1 MRGLEEDP
9 MTTRRVFA
17 ALALM
22 LAGPLALGAAP
33 TRSKSL
39 AQFDS
44 GYAQCEKRDAAM
56 RGHGDEVYASLYRLK
71 LDDDLRAQLDNTRKS
86 APYRSERRRAAQAL
100 SKSVAASDVQ
110 QRLDLQCQA
119 LKKEI
124 KPSTSPAE
132 TKR

>member
-1 MRGLEEDP
+1 
-9 MTTRRVFA
+9 MTTWRL
-17 ALALM
+17 LAVL
-22 LAGPLALGAAP
+22 PLALAVPWTLGAP
-33 TRSKSL
+33 QRSKSL

-56 RGHGDEVYASLYRLK
+56 RGHRDEVYASLYRLK
-71 LDDDLRAQLDNTRKS
+71 LDDDLRAELEETRKS
-86 APYRSERRRAAQAL
+86 APYRSERRRASQTLTKNA
-100 SKSVAASDVQ
+100 AASDVQ

-124 KPSTSPAE
+124 KPSAPAE

>member
-1 MRGLEEDP
+1 
-9 MTTRRVFA
+9 MTNRRLLA
-17 ALALM
+17 AL
-22 LAGPLALGAAP
+22 PLALAIPLALAAP
-33 TRSKSL
+33 PPRSKSL

-71 LDDDLRAQLDNTRKS
+71 LDDALRAELEATRKS
-86 APYRSERRRAAQAL
+86 APYKSERRRAAQTLTKNAG
-100 SKSVAASDVQ
+100 ASDVQ

-124 KPSTSPAE
+124 KPSTAAE
-132 TKR
+132 TKP